1 MKLTPLPPK
10 KKFLVPA
17 VLVLCYSSMCLVQI
31 CGIIAVDFL
40 WNYQQSYENIP
51 LSSQNIVFQNLIEDL
66 KQHNPNQCGNQGNM
80 KGMQS

>member
-1 MKLTPLPPK
+1 MDRCGRNFVQLAPNPYDYMWCNICEINPPPPQ

-51 LSSQNIVFQNLIEDL
+51 LNSKNTVFQN
-66 KQHNPNQCGNQGNM
+66 
-80 KGMQS
+80 